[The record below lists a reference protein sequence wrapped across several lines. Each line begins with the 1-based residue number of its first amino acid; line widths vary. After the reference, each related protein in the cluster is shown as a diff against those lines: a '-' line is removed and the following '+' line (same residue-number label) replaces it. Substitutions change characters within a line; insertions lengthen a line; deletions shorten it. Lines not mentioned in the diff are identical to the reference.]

1 MNKVD
6 LNKVGDPFLVYC
18 WENLAPRDRAKI
30 LAGSPKTIWLFG
42 AGASHHYDL
51 NLRGASDFSG
61 TPRIHR
67 PLYFLFAALP
77 GRSSSTGSTV
87 GRKYRRFHDIR
98 RKAPGEAQG
107 KTIQEAA
114 KQGGDV

>member
-51 NLRGASDFSG
+51 NLRGV
-61 TPRIHR
+61 PV
-67 PLYFLFAALP
+67 PLANGFFDAFNLLPTSAGLHAYIGLFISYLQHYRGVPPQQVPQSISSLRRLVAL
-77 GRSSSTGSTV
+77 
-87 GRKYRRFHDIR
+87 
-98 RKAPGEAQG
+98 
-107 KTIQEAA
+107 
-114 KQGGDV
+114 